1 MPWQNQA
8 ITAVHALAAGDASG
22 ARPKIGAG
30 EWQDCSITM
39 SEGPKMRK
47 TIKMATC
54 GTGAGIGIATGAG
67 AHVTVC
73 AGNAV
78 TVTAVTLVTLVLPL
92 PRYRGISAHA
102 HIDHGLHSRKTGPD
116 RRGWPQVGIERA
128 FWPLAALLSLA
139 AAPLVALTGWLPM

>member
-8 ITAVHALAAGDASG
+8 IPAIHALAAGDASG
-22 ARPKIGAG
+22 ARPKTGAG
-30 EWQDCSITM
+30 DWQHWCITM
-39 SEGPKMRK
+39 SEVTKMIK

-78 TVTAVTLVTLVLPL
+78 TVTAVSLVTLVLPL

-102 HIDHGLHSRKTGPD
+102 HIDHGLHSRKAGLI
-116 RRGWPQVGIERA
+116 VVRA
-128 FWPLAALLSLA
+128 SC
-139 AAPLVALTGWLPM
+139 LPA